1 MSLIYTHIQ
10 IYKISYEEKS
20 LINSMAITAN
30 WWNTLK
36 CLANIF
42 PIRKWCEFIN
52 YLIFTP
58 YEQKVNTCYH
68 VIQVLRPPGN
78 IYNFRTD
85 WSMKYVSWYFA
96 SQIGHEIDIEGKSI
110 FLIKQLS
117 VELTIMNFYWK
128 GFKRKLYKYLH
139 FPQWAPGY
147 QNQYHC
153 KYFHSLLLKGH
164 RLSVSKSK
172 NIWKYLS
179 ILQALFFNRDW
190 NRDCVVDTFSFRFSG
205 SKFLI
210 NLRRQFRVRKFFSCM

>member
-1 MSLIYTHIQ
+1 MSLIYIHIQ

-85 WSMKYVSWYFA
+85 WSMKYLSWYFA
-96 SQIGHEIDIEGKSI
+96 IQIGHAIDIEEKSI
-110 FLIKQLS
+110 SFIKQLS
-117 VELTIMNFYWK
+117 VEWTSTEK
-128 GFKRKLYKYLH
+128 V
-139 FPQWAPGY
+139 
-147 QNQYHC
+147 
-153 KYFHSLLLKGH
+153 LKGSFTSIFIFLNELQLI
-164 RLSVSKSK
+164 RINIIVS
-172 NIWKYLS
+172 
-179 ILQALFFNRDW
+179 
-190 NRDCVVDTFSFRFSG
+190 TF
-205 SKFLI
+205 KFI
-210 NLRRQFRVRKFFSCM
+210 TIERA